1 MVDRRDV
8 GAQFRK
14 GQQRRQ
20 AAGERLPGP
29 AGPGVDVDRL
39 LAESHRR
46 ISTAPDPIPEPDH
59 TTEAARRVAA
69 TVEPEPAQHI
79 EDVAT
84 AGTSATTVS
93 PSLDSRQQARQ
104 HLPTTARLDGPSAVR
119 SMFIPVDLA
128 RAVRV
133 VAAMRDVTIVDV
145 VMDAARAS
153 ASQVLAAENRVERR
167 RRIHTDRLQLHLSPS
182 QTALLDDLAEERNMT
197 RSTYISAAL
206 EVFVA
211 SVDNRLV
218 PGPGS

>member
-1 MVDRRDV
+1 MADRRDV

-20 AAGERLPGP
+20 AAGERLLDP

-39 LAESHRR
+39 LAESRR
-46 ISTAPDPIPEPDH
+46 TTTTAPEPIPEPDH
-59 TTEAARRVAA
+59 TTEAARRMAA
-69 TVEPEPAQHI
+69 TAEPEGARQL
-79 EDVAT
+79 EGVAT
-84 AGTSATTVS
+84 VTPATTVN
-93 PSLDSRQQARQ
+93 PALDSRQQAPQR
-104 HLPTTARLDGPSAVR
+104 LPTPPRLDGPSAVR
-119 SMFIPVDLA
+119 SMFIPVNLA

-145 VMDAARAS
+145 VMDAARSS
-153 ASQVLAAENRVERR
+153 ANRVLPAENRVERR

-182 QTALLDDLAEERNMT
+182 QTALLDNLAEERNMT

-211 SVDNRLV
+211 SVDNPLV
-218 PGPGS
+218 SGS